1 MTLNQN
7 SLLVFIILIYIG
19 DIKFLFLWGVGGG
32 GVYDFHFWLN
42 VFFLVVVFVCFGVG
56 GGGGGEGVYDLQLVL
71 NVIFI
76 FSPEI
81 TV

>member
-7 SLLVFIILIYIG
+7 SHLVFIILIYIG

-32 GVYDFHFWLN
+32 G
-42 VFFLVVVFVCFGVG
+42 
-56 GGGGGEGVYDLQLVL
+56 YDLQFVL